1 MKKKNI
7 KWHEGKVEKA
17 NRHKLYGH
25 NSALLWFTGL
35 SGSGKSTISVELE
48 KALHE
53 HRIHT
58 YRLDGDNIRHG
69 LNQDLSFSIEDRKE
83 NIRRVGEV
91 SKLFVDAG
99 VLTLAAFISPF
110 KVDRAFVR
118 SLFQKQEFIEIY
130 VHASVKTCIK
140 RDPKGLYQRVV
151 KGEIK
156 GFTGIDSPYEIP
168 ESPEIIVDTEC
179 QTVEESVEQIVQYLK
194 NNKLI

>member
-1 MKKKNI
+1 MKNKNI
-7 KWHEGKVEKA
+7 KWHDGKVMKA
-17 NRHKLYGH
+17 NRHKLHGH
-25 NSALLWFTGL
+25 KSALLWFTGL
-35 SGSGKSTISVELE
+35 SGSGKSTISVEVE

-53 HRIHT
+53 HGIHT

-110 KVDRAFVR
+110 KEDRAFVR
-118 SLFQKQEFIEIY
+118 SLLHQQEFIEIY

-140 RDPKGLYQRVV
+140 RDPKGLYEKVV

-179 QTVEESVEQIVQYLK
+179 QSIEESVEQIVQYLK
-194 NNKLI
+194 NKQLI